1 MTSFASL
8 NGNRLTTVALCIPLY
23 GTWSADVVL
32 AESTMITTA
41 ITLVVGDLS
50 LVGSVYRQA
59 NFAGSRSARLIGGAG
74 GWRKTIPAK
83 PYRNPAGIRAS
94 MVIGDAAREVGESV
108 TLDADRVI
116 GIAYPR
122 ESAPASRVL
131 RTLAGALWWVDPS
144 GMTHIGAR
152 PTGAI
157 SSDFTVIHWSGK
169 TGSFEI
175 ATENYADWMP
185 GKTFTAPTVSG
196 TQTVSLVNLNQ
207 DNEGKLRLE
216 VLASGGT
223 T

>member
-1 MTSFASL
+1 MTAFASL
-8 NGNRLTTVALCIPLY
+8 NGNRLTTVALCMPLY

-41 ITLVVGDLS
+41 VTLAIGDLS

-74 GWRKTIPAK
+74 GWRKGLSRK
-83 PYRNPAGIRAS
+83 PYANPAGLRRS
-94 MVIGDAAREVGESV
+94 MVIGDAAREVGEAV
-108 TLDADRVI
+108 TLDADGTI
-116 GIAYPR
+116 GTFFVR
-122 ESAPASRVL
+122 EAAPASRVL
-131 RTLAGALWWVDPS
+131 RQLAGALWWVDPA
-144 GMTHIGAR
+144 GMTHIGPR

-175 ATENYADWMP
+175 ATDNYADWMP